1 MDTVPAAHMVTMTDN
16 DNGINDENALPLP
29 EEEDNLQGPVRRGG
43 AVPPGDELRPS
54 GNPVP
59 GRLQKLGALPGAGG
73 GTCHAGGG
81 LREHGN
87 VSPHTETATMSE
99 HRRGR
104 VSLAV

>member
-1 MDTVPAAHMVTMTDN
+1 VDTVPAAHMVTMTDN

-59 GRLQKLGALPGAGG
+59 GRLQNSVHYLARREV
-73 GTCHAGGG
+73 HA
-81 LREHGN
+81 
-87 VSPHTETATMSE
+87 T
-99 HRRGR
+99 
-104 VSLAV
+104 LAVASASMATSLPTPRPRP